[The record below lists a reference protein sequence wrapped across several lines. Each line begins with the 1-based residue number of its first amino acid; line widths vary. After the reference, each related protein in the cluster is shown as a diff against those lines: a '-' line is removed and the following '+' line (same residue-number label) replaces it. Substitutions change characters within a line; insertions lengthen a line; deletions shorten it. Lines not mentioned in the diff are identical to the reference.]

1 MWVENFYKIFKW
13 NIDKF
18 FFFIYCMLLNVLFI
32 LSNFN
37 VIVSMFIMSF
47 YFFNDFG
54 CCVIND
60 NVMVNFCNSLGKRI
74 RFFVEREKRWG
85 FVFDNFVF
93 VKWKNYFF
101 LIMFVGVRCIY
112 ICIYVFRVNFFEF
125 RYIELWWIFCIVLFK
140 CCLGNILGIVL
151 FFKWYRF
158 IMIFVLLMEFMFLN
172 RFNKFVIV

>member
-1 MWVENFYKIFKW
+1 
-13 NIDKF
+13 
-18 FFFIYCMLLNVLFI
+18 MLLNVLFI

-74 RFFVEREKRWG
+74 RFFVEKKRRWG

-93 VKWKNYFF
+93 VK
-101 LIMFVGVRCIY
+101 
-112 ICIYVFRVNFFEF
+112 
-125 RYIELWWIFCIVLFK
+125 
-140 CCLGNILGIVL
+140 
-151 FFKWYRF
+151 
-158 IMIFVLLMEFMFLN
+158 
-172 RFNKFVIV
+172 